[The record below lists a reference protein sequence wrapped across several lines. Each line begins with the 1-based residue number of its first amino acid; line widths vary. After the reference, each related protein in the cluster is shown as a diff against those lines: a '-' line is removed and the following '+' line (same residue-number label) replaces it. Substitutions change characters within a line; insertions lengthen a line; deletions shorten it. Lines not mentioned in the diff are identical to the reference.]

1 MFEAIVMQVKAF
13 VVLLLEALG
22 ISTVLAAFS
31 LEFIMLHDILVF
43 GNFRAIENNTL
54 TLTVELS
61 LAAHGT
67 TCFMMTIAK
76 TLGKQMRSK
85 TYERTTKQVEKREQ
99 RNG

>member
-1 MFEAIVMQVKAF
+1 MQVKAF

-43 GNFRAIENNTL
+43 GNFHAIENNML

-61 LAAHGT
+61 LAAYGT
-67 TCFMMTIAK
+67 TAK
-76 TLGKQMRSK
+76 RLANKCARKPMSAQQNRW
-85 TYERTTKQVEKREQ
+85 RKREQ
-99 RNG
+99 RNS

>member
-1 MFEAIVMQVKAF
+1 MFGAIVMQVKAF

-43 GNFRAIENNTL
+43 GNFHAIENNLL

-61 LAAHGT
+61 LAA
-67 TCFMMTIAK
+67 CK
-76 TLGKQMRSK
+76 TLGKQMRAK
-85 TYERTTKQVEKREQ
+85 TYERTTKQVEEA
-99 RNG
+99 